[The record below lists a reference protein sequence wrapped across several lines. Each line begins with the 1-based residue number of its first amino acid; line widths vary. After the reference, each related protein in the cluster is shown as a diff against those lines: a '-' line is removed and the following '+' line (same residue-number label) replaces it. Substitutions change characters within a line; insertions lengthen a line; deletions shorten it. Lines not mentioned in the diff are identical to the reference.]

1 MPSGVNHLRIV
12 SLLPS
17 ATEIIY
23 AVGAGPYVVGTTHE
37 CDYPPEALNLPDCT
51 ANLLPPGLSASEI
64 DTAVAA
70 TLKEDE
76 HSIYRLNSQLVT
88 SLNPSVIVTQKLC
101 AVCAV
106 PETTVQ
112 SLACTFGTTCKVI
125 SSDPHNLP
133 QLMDSII
140 DIGRAVNHGKEAADL
155 VIQLKARLS
164 KVTSIFSTL
173 EYRPKVMVIEWP
185 DPIYAPGHWVPD
197 MIQTAG
203 GECILGK
210 SGEKSRRVAWDE
222 LNQLEIDV
230 IVCAFCG
237 YDLKRNEEE
246 WTKVRLQEK
255 WANLARNKKVF
266 ATNASAYFSRP
277 GNRLV
282 DGTELLAF
290 LLHGISEFTP
300 SKGSASILIDEDGS
314 WKDLGCK

>member
-1 MPSGVNHLRIV
+1 MPSGKTHLRII

-37 CDYPPEALNLPDCT
+37 CDYPPEALKLPDCT

-64 DTAVAA
+64 DTAVTA

-76 HSIYRLNSQLVT
+76 HSIYRLNGELVR
-88 SLNPSVIVTQKLC
+88 SLDPSVIVTQKLC

-106 PETTVQ
+106 PESTVQ
-112 SLACTFGTTCKVI
+112 SLACTFGSTCKVV

-140 DIGRAVNHGKEAADL
+140 DIGRAVNHEKEAADL
-155 VIQLKARLS
+155 VIQLKKRLS
-164 KVTSIFSTL
+164 YLPSSLSTL
-173 EYRPKVMVIEWP
+173 EHRPKVMIIEWP

-197 MIQTAG
+197 MINIAG

-222 LNQLEIDV
+222 LNQLKVDV
-230 IVCAFCG
+230 IICAFCG
-237 YDLKRNEEE
+237 YDLKKNEEE
-246 WTKVRLQEK
+246 WDKVRQQEK
-255 WANLARNKKVF
+255 WENLARNKKVF

-282 DGTELLAF
+282 DGTEMLAF
-290 LLHGISEFTP
+290 LLHGVSIFKPSE
-300 SKGSASILIDEDGS
+300 GNASVLRSDGS
-314 WKDLGCK
+314 WKDVGCI